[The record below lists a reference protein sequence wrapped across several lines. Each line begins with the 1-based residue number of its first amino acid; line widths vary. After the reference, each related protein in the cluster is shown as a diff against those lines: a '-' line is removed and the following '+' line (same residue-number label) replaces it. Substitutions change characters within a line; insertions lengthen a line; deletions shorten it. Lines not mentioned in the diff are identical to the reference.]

1 MTEEVIGADMYN
13 AETTGEVS
21 MTLTAIRSDP
31 HHVPCVVI
39 MNPSDSQGN
48 QIADSDG
55 LYPTLRACGGAGYQ
69 SGYVFDRRDDDEQS
83 N

>member
-39 MNPSDSQGN
+39 
-48 QIADSDG
+48 I
-55 LYPTLRACGGAGYQ
+55 
-69 SGYVFDRRDDDEQS
+69 DRREDDEQ
-83 N
+83 NN

>member
-1 MTEEVIGADMYN
+1 MGSGVTEEVIGADMYN

-39 MNPSDSQGN
+39 
-48 QIADSDG
+48 I
-55 LYPTLRACGGAGYQ
+55 
-69 SGYVFDRRDDDEQS
+69 DRREDDEQ
-83 N
+83 NN